1 MKGKIQGNGNLE
13 IARGYLG
20 KDMLCPYSG
29 CNQIFCSDDCPQFG
43 EPEAQINKI
52 SYSAGPPTFE
62 EAGVTKLQICQGRIL
77 YFDEFI
83 DERATP

>member
-13 IARGYLG
+13 IYRKRVA

-43 EPEAQINKI
+43 EPEAQVKGI
-52 SYSAGPPTFE
+52 SSYGGPPTFE
-62 EAGVTKLQICQGRIL
+62 ETGIIKLQICQGRTL
-77 YFDEFI
+77 YFDELI
-83 DERATP
+83 DER